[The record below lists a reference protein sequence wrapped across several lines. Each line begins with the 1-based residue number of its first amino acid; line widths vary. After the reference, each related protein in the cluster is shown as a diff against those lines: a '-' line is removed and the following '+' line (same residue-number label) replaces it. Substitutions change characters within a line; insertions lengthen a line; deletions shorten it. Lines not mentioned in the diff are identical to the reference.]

1 MDCEDKC
8 PVTKEEIVYLQEKV
22 EMLSH
27 KMFGGENPED
37 SLVTTVSQI
46 KDGMDKF
53 NRNSW
58 TFMSIFGVLIIMGI
72 FNSGISYKQLR
83 YNETKLVEMQT
94 QINNLQNR
102 EG

>member
-1 MDCEDKC
+1 MDNCDKDC
-8 PVTKEEIVYLQEKV
+8 PVTREEIVYLQEQVKTI
-22 EMLSH
+22 SH
-27 KMFGGENPED
+27 KMFGGENPEE

-72 FNSGISYKQLR
+72 FNSGVSYKQLR
-83 YNETKLVEMQT
+83 YNEIKITEMQQ
-94 QINNLQNR
+94 QINKLQR
-102 EG
+102 